1 MGNLFGTLL
10 KSFSAKAEDQLT
22 DKYAIE
28 LIEQKVREAEA
39 GLAGAKRTLAS
50 LIIRKR
56 SEEKVLTTLNGRI
69 NDLETRA
76 GAALEAGKDQLAMDA
91 AEAIAEIENE
101 SAVRKATLDEL
112 ENRVMRTQS
121 SVEKAHRRIVDLKQG
136 LVTAR
141 AIDADKRTQKSL
153 NRSLSSTTAINEA
166 EALIARVTSSDD
178 PLEESEVLDQIDAG
192 LTKADIGDRLAQA
205 GFGDKSKVDAAD
217 VLTRLK
223 QQGK

>member
-22 DKYAIE
+22 DKYAVE

-39 GLAGAKRTLAS
+39 GLSGAKRTLAS

-56 SEEKVLTTLNGRI
+56 GEEKMLSTLQNRAK
-69 NDLETRA
+69 DLEKRA
-76 GAALEAGKDQLAMDA
+76 SAALEAGKEELAMDA

-101 SAVRKATLDEL
+101 GAVRQATLDEL
-112 ENRVMRTQS
+112 EHRVSRTQS

-141 AIDADKRTQKSL
+141 AIDADKRAQKSL

-192 LTKADIGDRLAQA
+192 LTKSDIGDRLAQA
-205 GFGDKSKVDAAD
+205 GFGDKSKVDATD